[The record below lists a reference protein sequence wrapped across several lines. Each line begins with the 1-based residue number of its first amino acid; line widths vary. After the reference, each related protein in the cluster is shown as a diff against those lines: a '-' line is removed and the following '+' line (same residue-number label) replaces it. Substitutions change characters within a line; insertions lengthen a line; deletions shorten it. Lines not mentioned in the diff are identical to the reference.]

1 MFMLRPAVSTLAS
14 VVVSA
19 CALMPRSSI
28 GTVPPPADF
37 SRSAQCQAHATV
49 EPSLSR
55 PPTIPDQQDG
65 WVAMTYDL
73 FSQGRPSN
81 VQVVDSSPKGLFEK
95 VAIEALSHAAF
106 VPDSE
111 RRVGCRYLMVFP
123 GK

>member
-1 MFMLRPAVSTLAS
+1 MIMLRPAVSIFAL

-19 CALMPRSSI
+19 CSLMPRSTI

-37 SRSAQCQAHATV
+37 SRGAECQAHATV

-55 PPTIPDQQDG
+55 PPTIPDQQGG
-65 WVAMTYDL
+65 WVAVTFDL

-81 VQVVDSSPKGLFEK
+81 VQVVDSSPKGLFDK
-95 VAIEALSHAAF
+95 VAIEGLSHAAF
-106 VPDSE
+106 VPDTE